1 MMAKRVQ
8 VQKLQQDTQVR
19 PTAQIVDTYTRP
31 ESPVADNT
39 LEMLASALSKLT
51 PGIATKA
58 GEQEKKEQM
67 ALGERERMREA
78 ASGYKLQRDNIMAG
92 NENLQDS
99 PIALKH
105 LQVLRAQAFVDEQ
118 LSALNTQLFTT
129 GMKDQNGN
137 IVEIGSREQLNQIM
151 YGRISDL
158 TNSFDAEDEFIM
170 SAVAPKIK
178 EWQHNTVAKWEAD
191 FNDKLKSE
199 RENLYAVG
207 LGNIF
212 KNRQGKSTAMVIQEL
227 TAAVDSHYRLGN
239 SKATETFV
247 KQIAALADANDDVSI
262 IDTALAVK
270 PGGRNLTPTQL
281 ETLIEAREKVQNDIK
296 TKQDHA
302 LKVQTAQRKKAKE
315 DSKAD
320 AFTYLQENGATA
332 DVESEEFKEILA
344 RHAANGGDA
353 IALKK
358 SSRTMIENF
367 YKTKTPANTQA
378 LDLAKVALKQ
388 AAMDP
393 SRQESLELM
402 VQELFVQGST
412 EGPLRP
418 GMTFTR
424 NLHPSDLTEL
434 RKYAAGLDKSNNY
447 LSNADVNR
455 ARKAYVGLT
464 VGNKSQFSDIDQ
476 EHSKKVRDKE
486 QEFNDRLTE
495 RLTSAY
501 IESNGT
507 LTDSQVRQISS
518 QVVDEL
524 TQEEQMAQDPEVFL
538 NEQRVT
544 ASKKSLKA
552 WNQGPED
559 WLLAD
564 DLNDMYVPE
573 EFEGMDKNQLQQLQ
587 EDFTS
592 AYTDPLA
599 VVEGPNGQQME
610 QWQAFD
616 AVYFPGAY
624 AFYSKKYKNIIFE

>member
-1 MMAKRVQ
+1 MAKRVQ

-39 LEMLASALSKLT
+39 LEMLAGALSKLT

-137 IVEIGSREQLNQIM
+137 IVEIGSREQLNQVM

-227 TAAVDSHYRLGN
+227 TAAVDTHYRLGN

-247 KQIAALADANDDVSI
+247 KQVAALADANDDVSI

-281 ETLIEAREKVQNDIK
+281 ETLIEAREKVQNDIQ

-302 LKVQTAQRKKAKE
+302 LKVQTAKRKKAKE

-320 AFTYLQENGATA
+320 AFTYLQENGAGA
-332 DVESEEFKEILA
+332 DVESEEFQEILA

-367 YKTKTPANTQA
+367 YKTKTPANSQA

-388 AAMDP
+388 AALNP
-393 SRQESLELM
+393 NRQESLELM
-402 VQELFVQGST
+402 VQDLYVQGST
-412 EGPLRP
+412 EGPMKP
-418 GMTFTR
+418 GMAFTR
-424 NLHPSDLTEL
+424 NLHPSDLNEL

-455 ARKAYVGLT
+455 ARKAFIGVTLGT
-464 VGNKSQFSDIDQ
+464 KSSQFDIDQ
-476 EHSKKVRDKE
+476 EYSKKVLQKE
-486 QEFNDRLTE
+486 KEFNDRLTE
-495 RLTSAY
+495 RLTTAY
-501 IESNGT
+501 IESGGT
-507 LTDSQVRQISS
+507 LTDTQVRGIANS
-518 QVVDEL
+518 VIEEL
-524 TQEEQMAQDPEVFL
+524 QTEAAAANDPEVL
-538 NEQRVT
+538 MQEQRLS

-552 WNQGPED
+552 WNAGPED
-559 WLLAD
+559 WFLSD
-564 DLNDMYVPE
+564 DLNDVYVPE
-573 EFEGMDKNQLQQLQ
+573 EFEGMDKEQLQALQ
-587 EDFTS
+587 QDFTQ
-592 AYTDPLA
+592 AFADPLSI
-599 VVEGPNGQQME
+599 VEGPGGQQME

-616 AVYFPGAY
+616 ALYFPGAY
-624 AFYSKKYKNIIFE
+624 AYYSKKYKNIIFE